1 MAKKFST
8 SLTKNLKIIPSG
20 KYLQFKDTLSPNKVH
35 EYIFNIKDGARVP
48 IAFDA
53 WNMQDNIEISL
64 WKFDNKKN
72 NWNYISESANTGNTD
87 EYIFA
92 LLSSGEYLLELK
104 YINSFGREELSS
116 KYKVG
121 FDAKYIAK
129 TMKLPND
136 PLFESQWH
144 LLNTG
149 QSLGLLDL
157 DIRAPEAWKRQS
169 ASPNITVAVIDGGI
183 DVEHPD
189 LVNNIW
195 SNQKEI
201 PKNGIDDD
209 KNGFI
214 DDINGW
220 NFVENIPSVIP
231 SEHGTH
237 VAGIIGA
244 EGNNDIGVS
253 GLTWD
258 VNMMSLDIFG
268 YNTKYVSEDLFEAIH
283 YAVDNGADVINMSIG
298 YTVPFAT
305 LERFKELSP
314 DLYRGYIDAL
324 NYAVDRGV
332 TLITSA
338 GNDNSDDFNSL
349 SLPAAFAA
357 EVPGFISVAAITDE
371 GSIADYSNFGSQVSV
386 AAPGGSSISN
396 KTTIISTLPRDKGL
410 YGGMPGTS
418 MAAPIV
424 SGAVALMLE
433 KNKNLLPEDI
443 LWILD
448 ETSTKDQS
456 LKRFVKSSGYLAI
469 DLAVKIAGKYNPK
482 MKDSSTINDQQFRY
496 QFLYGTAT
504 EDLFEVNKNNFSES
518 GDFPSLIQ
526 FNASQGDKILIHRKI
541 LPGFTSDT
549 FSFSQANNKKNLK
562 KQSKTDSDLV
572 YDRSTG
578 NLYFNQNKESKGWTD
593 SSKDSSLLVKI
604 VDKPNLSE
612 SIISLVAS
620 SKNSSISSSP
630 NRSIPLDQHV
640 GDTNSAK
647 YLFKKSGRD
656 FKINYFIDHK
666 GLHENHASMDRGLFE
681 YIENTFKLLD
691 QNTILNFDIVTGA
704 KADLVIGASKKS
716 QYIGINE
723 MSWGLSVGF
732 DFRSK
737 PTDNMLNH
745 YNAALEIA
753 MALGVSGLPEKSKG
767 IYSFEDSIAAWPLSN
782 QFTDN
787 FGITSSDFDAINH
800 AWSAF
805 L

>member
-1 MAKKFST
+1 M
-8 SLTKNLKIIPSG
+8 
-20 KYLQFKDTLSPNKVH
+20 
-35 EYIFNIKDGARVP
+35 
-48 IAFDA
+48 
-53 WNMQDNIEISL
+53 
-64 WKFDNKKN
+64 
-72 NWNYISESANTGNTD
+72 
-87 EYIFA
+87 
-92 LLSSGEYLLELK
+92 
-104 YINSFGREELSS
+104 
-116 KYKVG
+116 
-121 FDAKYIAK
+121 
-129 TMKLPND
+129 
-136 PLFESQWH
+136 
-144 LLNTG
+144 
-149 QSLGLLDL
+149 
-157 DIRAPEAWKRQS
+157 
-169 ASPNITVAVIDGGI
+169 IDGGI

-244 EGNNDIGVS
+244 EGNNNIGVS

-268 YNTKYVSEDLFEAIH
+268 DKIKYDSEDLFDAIH
-283 YAVDNGADVINMSIG
+283 YAVDNGANVINMSIG

-305 LERFKELSP
+305 LERFKQLSP

-338 GNDNSDDFNSL
+338 GNDNSDDLNSL
-349 SLPAAFAA
+349 SLPAAFAT
-357 EVPGFISVAAITDE
+357 EVPGFISVVAITDE
-371 GSIADYSNFGSQVSV
+371 GSIANYSNFGSQVSV

-396 KTTIISTLPRDKGL
+396 KTKIISTLPRDKGL

-433 KNKNLLPEDI
+433 KNKNLLPEDV

-448 ETSTKDQS
+448 ETSTKHQS
-456 LKRFVKSSGYLAI
+456 LKRFVKSSGYLAV
-469 DLAVKIAGKYNPK
+469 DLAVKIAGKYNSE

-496 QFLYGTAT
+496 NFLYGTT
-504 EDLFEVNKNNFSES
+504 TGDLFEVNKHNFSES

-526 FNASQGDKILIHRKI
+526 FNSNHGDKILIHRKI
-541 LPGFTSDT
+541 LSGFTSDT
-549 FSFSQANNKKNLK
+549 FSFAQANSKTNLK
-562 KQSKTDSDLV
+562 KQSETDSDLV

-578 NLYFNQNKESKGWTD
+578 NLYFNQNKEGKGWAD
-593 SSKDSSLLVKI
+593 SSKESSLLVNI
-604 VDKPNLSE
+604 VDKPNLSK
-612 SIISLVAS
+612 SMISLVTS
-620 SKNSSISSSP
+620 RKSNSISSSP

-656 FKINYFIDHK
+656 FKINYFIDHN
-666 GLHENHASMDRGLFE
+666 GLDENHASMDRDLFE
-681 YIENTFKLLD
+681 YIENAFKLLD
-691 QNTILNFDIVTGA
+691 QNTILKFDSASQA

-716 QYIGINE
+716 QYVGINE
-723 MSWGLSVGF
+723 MSWGLSVDFGF
-732 DFRSK
+732 SSK
-737 PTDNMLNH
+737 PTDNMFNH
-745 YNAALEIA
+745 YSSALEIA

>member
-1 MAKKFST
+1 MAKEIST
-8 SLTKNLKIIPSG
+8 SLTKNLKLIPSG
-20 KYLQFKDTLSPNKVH
+20 EYIQFKDTLSPNKVH
-35 EYIFNIKDGARVP
+35 EYIFSIKDGARVP
-48 IAFDA
+48 IAFDV
-53 WNMQDNIEISL
+53 WNMQDNIDISL
-64 WKFDNKKN
+64 WKFNNKKN
-72 NWNYISESANTGNTD
+72 NWSYISESVNSGNTD

-104 YINSFGREELSS
+104 YKNSFIREELPS
-116 KYKVG
+116 KYKVS
-121 FDAKYIAK
+121 FDAKYLAK

-136 PLFESQWH
+136 PLFDSQWH

-195 SNQKEI
+195 SNQNEI
-201 PKNGIDDD
+201 PENGIDDD

-220 NFVENIPSVIP
+220 NFVENTPSVIP

-244 EGNNDIGVS
+244 EGNNNIGVS

-268 YNTKYVSEDLFEAIH
+268 DKTKYDSEDLFDAIH
-283 YAVDNGADVINMSIG
+283 YAVDNSADVINMSIG

-305 LERFKELSP
+305 LERFKQLSP

-338 GNDNSDDFNSL
+338 GNDNSDDLNSL
-349 SLPAAFAA
+349 SLPAAFAT

-371 GSIADYSNFGSQVSV
+371 GSITDYSNFGSQVSV

-396 KTTIISTLPRDKGL
+396 KTKIISTLPRDKGL

-433 KNKNLLPEDI
+433 KNKKLLPEDI

-456 LKRFVKSSGYLAI
+456 LKRFVKSSGYLAV
-469 DLAVKIAGKYNPK
+469 DLAVKIAGKYNSK
-482 MKDSSTINDQQFRY
+482 MKESSTTDNQQFRY
-496 QFLYGTAT
+496 NFLYGTAT
-504 EDLFEVNKNNFSES
+504 GDLFEVNKHNYSES

-526 FNASQGDKILIHRKI
+526 FNSNHGDKILIHRKI

-549 FSFSQANNKKNLK
+549 FSFDLANNKKSLQ
-562 KQSKTDSDLV
+562 KQSETDSDFV

-578 NLYFNQNKESKGWTD
+578 NLYYNQNKEGKGWTD
-593 SSKDSSLLVKI
+593 SSKESSLLVNI

-612 SIISLVAS
+612 SMISLVTS
-620 SKNSSISSSP
+620 RKSSSISSSP
-630 NRSIPLDQHV
+630 NRTIPLDQHV
-640 GDTNSAK
+640 GDTNFAK
-647 YLFKKSGRD
+647 YLFNKSGRD
-656 FKINYFIDHK
+656 FKINYFVDHK
-666 GLHENHASMDRGLFE
+666 GLHENNASMDRGLLE
-681 YIENTFKLLD
+681 YIDSTLKLLD
-691 QNTILNFDIVTGA
+691 QNTILKFDGSSHA

-716 QYIGINE
+716 QFVGINE

-732 DFRSK
+732 DFSSK
-737 PTDNMLNH
+737 PIDKLLNH

-753 MALGVSGLPEKSKG
+753 TALGVSYLPEKSKG

-782 QFTDN
+782 EIADN

-800 AWSAF
+800 AWSVF

>member
-1 MAKKFST
+1 M
-8 SLTKNLKIIPSG
+8 
-20 KYLQFKDTLSPNKVH
+20 
-35 EYIFNIKDGARVP
+35 P
-48 IAFDA
+48 IAFDV
-53 WNMQDNIEISL
+53 WNMQDNIDISL
-64 WKFDNKKN
+64 WKFNNKKN
-72 NWNYISESANTGNTD
+72 NWSYISESSNSGNTD

-104 YINSFGREELSS
+104 YKNSFIREELPS
-116 KYKVG
+116 KYKVS
-121 FDAKYIAK
+121 FDAKYLAK

-136 PLFESQWH
+136 PLFDSQWH

-195 SNQKEI
+195 SNQNEI
-201 PKNGIDDD
+201 PENGIDDD

-214 DDINGW
+214 DDLNGW
-220 NFVENIPSVIP
+220 NFVENTPSVIP

-244 EGNNDIGVS
+244 EGNNNIGVS

-268 YNTKYVSEDLFEAIH
+268 DKTKYDSEDLFDAIH

-305 LERFKELSP
+305 LERFKQLSP

-338 GNDNSDDFNSL
+338 GNDNSDDLNSL
-349 SLPAAFAA
+349 SLPAAFAT

-371 GSIADYSNFGSQVSV
+371 GSITDYSNFGSQVSV

-396 KTTIISTLPRDKGL
+396 KTKIISTLPRDKGL

-433 KNKNLLPEDI
+433 KNKKLLPEDI

-456 LKRFVKSSGYLAI
+456 LKRFVKSSGYLAV
-469 DLAVKIAGKYNPK
+469 DLAVKIAGKYNSK
-482 MKDSSTINDQQFRY
+482 MKESSTTDNQQFRY
-496 QFLYGTAT
+496 NFLYGTAT
-504 EDLFEVNKNNFSES
+504 GDLFEVNKHNYSES

-526 FNASQGDKILIHRKI
+526 FNSNHGDKILIHRKI

-549 FSFSQANNKKNLK
+549 FSFDLANNKKSLQ
-562 KQSKTDSDLV
+562 KQSETDSDFV

-578 NLYFNQNKESKGWTD
+578 NLYYNQNKEGKGWTD
-593 SSKDSSLLVKI
+593 SSKESSLLVNI

-612 SIISLVAS
+612 SMISLVTS
-620 SKNSSISSSP
+620 RKSSSISSSP
-630 NRSIPLDQHV
+630 NRTIPLDQHV
-640 GDTNSAK
+640 GDTNFAK
-647 YLFKKSGRD
+647 YLFNKSGRD
-656 FKINYFIDHK
+656 FKINYFVDHK
-666 GLHENHASMDRGLFE
+666 GLHENNASMDRGLLE
-681 YIENTFKLLD
+681 YIDSTLKLLD
-691 QNTILNFDIVTGA
+691 QNTILKFDGSSHA
-704 KADLVIGASKKS
+704 KADIVIGASKKS
-716 QYIGINE
+716 QFVGINE

-732 DFRSK
+732 DFSSK
-737 PTDNMLNH
+737 PIDKLRNH

-753 MALGVSGLPEKSKG
+753 TALGVSYLPEKSKG

-782 QFTDN
+782 EIADN

-800 AWSAF
+800 AWSVF

>member
-1 MAKKFST
+1 MAKEIST
-8 SLTKNLKIIPSG
+8 SLTKNLKLIRSG
-20 KYLQFKDTLSPNKVH
+20 EYIQFKDTLSPNKVH
-35 EYIFNIKDGARVP
+35 EYIFSIKDGARVP
-48 IAFDA
+48 IAFDV
-53 WNMQDNIEISL
+53 WNMQDNIDISL
-64 WKFDNKKN
+64 WKFNNKKN
-72 NWNYISESANTGNTD
+72 NWSYISESSNSGNTD

-104 YINSFGREELSS
+104 YKNSFIREELPS
-116 KYKVG
+116 KYKVS
-121 FDAKYIAK
+121 FDAKYLAK

-136 PLFESQWH
+136 PLFDSQWH

-195 SNQKEI
+195 SNQNEI
-201 PKNGIDDD
+201 PENGIDDD

-214 DDINGW
+214 DDLNGW
-220 NFVENIPSVIP
+220 NFVENTPSVIP

-244 EGNNDIGVS
+244 EGNNNIGVS

-268 YNTKYVSEDLFEAIH
+268 DKTKYDSEDLFDAIH

-305 LERFKELSP
+305 LERFKQLSP

-338 GNDNSDDFNSL
+338 GNDNSDDLNSL
-349 SLPAAFAA
+349 SLPAAFAT

-371 GSIADYSNFGSQVSV
+371 GSITDYSNFGSQVSV

-396 KTTIISTLPRDKGL
+396 KTKIISTLPRDKGL

-433 KNKNLLPEDI
+433 KNKKLLPEDI

-456 LKRFVKSSGYLAI
+456 LKRFVKSSGYLAV
-469 DLAVKIAGKYNPK
+469 DLAVKIAGKYNSK
-482 MKDSSTINDQQFRY
+482 MKDSSTTDNQQFRY
-496 QFLYGTAT
+496 NFLYGTAT
-504 EDLFEVNKNNFSES
+504 GDLFEVNKHNYSES

-526 FNASQGDKILIHRKI
+526 FNSNHGDKILIHRKI

-549 FSFSQANNKKNLK
+549 FSLAQANNKKSLQ
-562 KQSKTDSDLV
+562 KQSETDSDFV

-578 NLYFNQNKESKGWTD
+578 NLYYNQNKEGKGWTD
-593 SSKDSSLLVKI
+593 SSKESSLLVNI

-612 SIISLVAS
+612 SMISLVTS
-620 SKNSSISSSP
+620 RKSSSISSSP
-630 NRSIPLDQHV
+630 NRTIPLDQHV
-640 GDTNSAK
+640 GDTNFAK
-647 YLFKKSGRD
+647 YLFNKSGRD
-656 FKINYFIDHK
+656 FKINYFVDHK
-666 GLHENHASMDRGLFE
+666 GLHENNASMDRGLLE
-681 YIENTFKLLD
+681 YIDSTLKLLD
-691 QNTILNFDIVTGA
+691 QNTILKFDGSSHA

-716 QYIGINE
+716 QFVGINE

-732 DFRSK
+732 DFSSK
-737 PTDNMLNH
+737 PIDKLLNH

-753 MALGVSGLPEKSKG
+753 TALGVSYLPEKSKG

-782 QFTDN
+782 EIADN

-800 AWSAF
+800 AWSVF

>member
-1 MAKKFST
+1 M
-8 SLTKNLKIIPSG
+8 
-20 KYLQFKDTLSPNKVH
+20 
-35 EYIFNIKDGARVP
+35 P
-48 IAFDA
+48 IAFDV
-53 WNMQDNIEISL
+53 WNMQDNIDISL
-64 WKFDNKKN
+64 WKFNNKKN
-72 NWNYISESANTGNTD
+72 NWSYISESVNSGNTD

-92 LLSSGEYLLELK
+92 LLPSGEYLLELK
-104 YINSFGREELSS
+104 YKNSFIREELPS
-116 KYKVG
+116 KYKVS
-121 FDAKYIAK
+121 FDAKYLAK

-136 PLFESQWH
+136 PLFDSQWH

-195 SNQKEI
+195 SNQNEI
-201 PKNGIDDD
+201 PENGIDDD

-220 NFVENIPSVIP
+220 NFVENTPSVIP

-244 EGNNDIGVS
+244 EGNNNIGVS

-268 YNTKYVSEDLFEAIH
+268 DKTKYDSEDLFDAIH
-283 YAVDNGADVINMSIG
+283 YAVDNSADVINMSIG

-305 LERFKELSP
+305 LERFKQLSP

-338 GNDNSDDFNSL
+338 GNDNSDDLNSL
-349 SLPAAFAA
+349 SLPAAFAT

-371 GSIADYSNFGSQVSV
+371 GSITDYSNFGSQVSV

-396 KTTIISTLPRDKGL
+396 KTKIISTLPRDKGL

-433 KNKNLLPEDI
+433 KNKKLLPEDI

-456 LKRFVKSSGYLAI
+456 LKRFVKSSGYLAV
-469 DLAVKIAGKYNPK
+469 DLAVKIAGKYNSK
-482 MKDSSTINDQQFRY
+482 MKESSTTDNQQFRY
-496 QFLYGTAT
+496 NFLYGTAT
-504 EDLFEVNKNNFSES
+504 GDLFEVNKHNYSES

-526 FNASQGDKILIHRKI
+526 FNSNHGDKILIHRKI

-549 FSFSQANNKKNLK
+549 FSFDLANNKKSLQ
-562 KQSKTDSDLV
+562 KQSETDSDFV

-578 NLYFNQNKESKGWTD
+578 NLYYNQNKEGKGWTD
-593 SSKDSSLLVKI
+593 SSKESSLLVNI

-612 SIISLVAS
+612 SMISLVTS
-620 SKNSSISSSP
+620 RKSSSISSSP
-630 NRSIPLDQHV
+630 NRTIPLDQHV
-640 GDTNSAK
+640 GDTNFAK
-647 YLFKKSGRD
+647 YLFNKSGRD
-656 FKINYFIDHK
+656 FKINYFVDHK
-666 GLHENHASMDRGLFE
+666 GLHENNASMDRGLLE
-681 YIENTFKLLD
+681 YIDSTLKLLD
-691 QNTILNFDIVTGA
+691 QNTILKFDGSSHA
-704 KADLVIGASKKS
+704 KADIVIGASKKS
-716 QYIGINE
+716 QFVGINE

-732 DFRSK
+732 DFSSK
-737 PTDNMLNH
+737 PIDKLRNH

-753 MALGVSGLPEKSKG
+753 TALGVSYLPEKSKG

-782 QFTDN
+782 EIADN

-800 AWSAF
+800 AWSVF

>member
-1 MAKKFST
+1 MAKEIST
-8 SLTKNLKIIPSG
+8 SLTKNLKLIRSG
-20 KYLQFKDTLSPNKVH
+20 EYIQFKDTLSPNKVH
-35 EYIFNIKDGARVP
+35 EYIFSIKDGARVP
-48 IAFDA
+48 IAFDV
-53 WNMQDNIEISL
+53 WNMQDNIDISL
-64 WKFDNKKN
+64 WKFNNKKN
-72 NWNYISESANTGNTD
+72 NWSYISESVNSGNTD

-104 YINSFGREELSS
+104 YKNSFIREELPS
-116 KYKVG
+116 KYKVS
-121 FDAKYIAK
+121 FDAKYLAK

-136 PLFESQWH
+136 PLFDSQWH

-195 SNQKEI
+195 SNQNEI
-201 PKNGIDDD
+201 PENGIDDD

-214 DDINGW
+214 DDLNGW
-220 NFVENIPSVIP
+220 NFVENTPSVIP

-244 EGNNDIGVS
+244 EGNNNIGVS

-268 YNTKYVSEDLFEAIH
+268 DKTKYDSEDLFDAIH

-305 LERFKELSP
+305 LERFKQLSP

-338 GNDNSDDFNSL
+338 GNDNSDDLNSL
-349 SLPAAFAA
+349 SLPAAFAT

-371 GSIADYSNFGSQVSV
+371 GSITDYSNFGSQVSV

-396 KTTIISTLPRDKGL
+396 KTKIISTLPRDKGL

-433 KNKNLLPEDI
+433 KNKKLLPEDI

-456 LKRFVKSSGYLAI
+456 LKRFVKSSGYLAV
-469 DLAVKIAGKYNPK
+469 DLAVKIAGKYNSK
-482 MKDSSTINDQQFRY
+482 MKESSTTDNQQFRY
-496 QFLYGTAT
+496 NFLYGTAT
-504 EDLFEVNKNNFSES
+504 GDLFEVNKHNYSES

-526 FNASQGDKILIHRKI
+526 FNSNHGDKILIHRKI

-549 FSFSQANNKKNLK
+549 FSLAQANNKKSLQ
-562 KQSKTDSDLV
+562 KQSETDSDFV

-578 NLYFNQNKESKGWTD
+578 NLYYNQNKEGKGWTD
-593 SSKDSSLLVKI
+593 SSKESSLLVNI

-612 SIISLVAS
+612 SMISLVTS
-620 SKNSSISSSP
+620 RKSSSISSSP
-630 NRSIPLDQHV
+630 NRTIPLDQHV
-640 GDTNSAK
+640 GDTNFAK
-647 YLFKKSGRD
+647 YLFNKSGRD
-656 FKINYFIDHK
+656 FKINYFVDHK
-666 GLHENHASMDRGLFE
+666 GLHENNASMDRGLLE
-681 YIENTFKLLD
+681 YIDSTLKLLD
-691 QNTILNFDIVTGA
+691 QNTILKFDGSSHA

-716 QYIGINE
+716 QFVGINE

-732 DFRSK
+732 DFSSK
-737 PTDNMLNH
+737 PIDKLLNH

-753 MALGVSGLPEKSKG
+753 TALGVSYLPEKSKG

-782 QFTDN
+782 EIADN

-800 AWSAF
+800 AWSVF

>member
-1 MAKKFST
+1 M
-8 SLTKNLKIIPSG
+8 
-20 KYLQFKDTLSPNKVH
+20 
-35 EYIFNIKDGARVP
+35 P
-48 IAFDA
+48 IAFDV
-53 WNMQDNIEISL
+53 WNMQDNIDISL
-64 WKFDNKKN
+64 WKFNNKKN
-72 NWNYISESANTGNTD
+72 NWSYISESVNSGNTD

-104 YINSFGREELSS
+104 YKNSFIREELPS
-116 KYKVG
+116 KYKVS
-121 FDAKYIAK
+121 FDAKYLAK

-136 PLFESQWH
+136 PLFDSQWH

-157 DIRAPEAWKRQS
+157 DIRAPEAWKKQS

-195 SNQKEI
+195 SNQNEI
-201 PKNGIDDD
+201 PENGIDDD

-214 DDINGW
+214 DDLNGW
-220 NFVENIPSVIP
+220 NFVENTPSVIP

-244 EGNNDIGVS
+244 EGNNNIGVS

-268 YNTKYVSEDLFEAIH
+268 DKTKYDSEDLFDAIH

-305 LERFKELSP
+305 LERFKQLSP

-338 GNDNSDDFNSL
+338 GNDNSDDLNSL
-349 SLPAAFAA
+349 SLPAAFAT

-396 KTTIISTLPRDKGL
+396 KTKIISTLPRDKGL

-433 KNKNLLPEDI
+433 KNKKLLPEDI

-456 LKRFVKSSGYLAI
+456 LKRFVKSSGYLAV
-469 DLAVKIAGKYNPK
+469 DLAVKIAGKYNSK
-482 MKDSSTINDQQFRY
+482 MKESSTTDNQQFRY
-496 QFLYGTAT
+496 NFLYGTAT
-504 EDLFEVNKNNFSES
+504 GDLFEVNKHNYSES

-526 FNASQGDKILIHRKI
+526 FNSNHGDKILIHRKI

-549 FSFSQANNKKNLK
+549 FSLAQANNKKSLQ
-562 KQSKTDSDLV
+562 KQSETDSDFV

-578 NLYFNQNKESKGWTD
+578 NLYYNQNKEGKGWTD
-593 SSKDSSLLVKI
+593 SSKESSLLVNI

-612 SIISLVAS
+612 SMISLVTS
-620 SKNSSISSSP
+620 RKSSSISSSP
-630 NRSIPLDQHV
+630 NRTIPLDQHV
-640 GDTNSAK
+640 GDTNFAK
-647 YLFKKSGRD
+647 YLFNKSGRD
-656 FKINYFIDHK
+656 FKINYFVDHK
-666 GLHENHASMDRGLFE
+666 GLHENNASMDRGLLE
-681 YIENTFKLLD
+681 YIDSTLKLLD
-691 QNTILNFDIVTGA
+691 QNTILKFDGSSHA

-716 QYIGINE
+716 QFVGINE

-732 DFRSK
+732 DFSSK
-737 PTDNMLNH
+737 PIDKLRNH

-753 MALGVSGLPEKSKG
+753 TALGVSYLPEKSKG

-782 QFTDN
+782 EIADN

-800 AWSAF
+800 AWSVF

>member
-1 MAKKFST
+1 MAKEIST
-8 SLTKNLKIIPSG
+8 SLTKNLKLIRSG
-20 KYLQFKDTLSPNKVH
+20 EYIQFKDTLSPNKVH
-35 EYIFNIKDGARVP
+35 EYIFSIKDGARVP
-48 IAFDA
+48 IAFDV
-53 WNMQDNIEISL
+53 WNMQDNIDISL
-64 WKFDNKKN
+64 WKFNNKKN
-72 NWNYISESANTGNTD
+72 NWSYISESVNSGNTD

-92 LLSSGEYLLELK
+92 LLPSGEYLLELK
-104 YINSFGREELSS
+104 YKNSFIREELPS
-116 KYKVG
+116 KYKVS
-121 FDAKYIAK
+121 FDAKYLAK

-136 PLFESQWH
+136 PLFDSQWH

-195 SNQKEI
+195 SNQNEI
-201 PKNGIDDD
+201 PENGIDDD

-214 DDINGW
+214 DDLNGW
-220 NFVENIPSVIP
+220 NFVENTPSVIP

-244 EGNNDIGVS
+244 EGNNNVGVS

-268 YNTKYVSEDLFEAIH
+268 DKTKYDSEDLFDAIH

-305 LERFKELSP
+305 LERFKQLSP

-338 GNDNSDDFNSL
+338 GNDNSDDLNSL
-349 SLPAAFAA
+349 SLPAAFAT

-371 GSIADYSNFGSQVSV
+371 GSITDYSNFGSQVSV

-396 KTTIISTLPRDKGL
+396 KTKIISTLPRDKGL

-433 KNKNLLPEDI
+433 KNKKLLPEDI

-456 LKRFVKSSGYLAI
+456 LKRFVKSSGYLAV

-482 MKDSSTINDQQFRY
+482 MKDSSTTDNQQFRY
-496 QFLYGTAT
+496 NFLYGTAT
-504 EDLFEVNKNNFSES
+504 GDLFEVNQSNFSRS

-526 FNASQGDKILIHRKI
+526 FNSNHGDRILIHRKI

-549 FSFSQANNKKNLK
+549 FSFDLANNKKSLQ
-562 KQSKTDSDLV
+562 KQSETDSDFV

-578 NLYFNQNKESKGWTD
+578 NLYYNQNKEGKGWTD
-593 SSKDSSLLVKI
+593 SSKESSLLVNI

-612 SIISLVAS
+612 SMISLVTS
-620 SKNSSISSSP
+620 RKSSSISSSP
-630 NRSIPLDQHV
+630 NRTIPLDQHV
-640 GDTNSAK
+640 GDTNFAK
-647 YLFKKSGRD
+647 YLFNKSGRD
-656 FKINYFIDHK
+656 FKINYFVDHK
-666 GLHENHASMDRGLFE
+666 GMHENNASMDRGLLE
-681 YIENTFKLLD
+681 YIDSTLKLLD
-691 QNTILNFDIVTGA
+691 QNTILKFDGSSHA

-716 QYIGINE
+716 QFVGINE

-732 DFRSK
+732 DFSSK
-737 PTDNMLNH
+737 PIDKLLNH

-753 MALGVSGLPEKSKG
+753 TALGVSYLPEKSKG

-782 QFTDN
+782 EIADN

-800 AWSAF
+800 AWSVF

>member
-1 MAKKFST
+1 M
-8 SLTKNLKIIPSG
+8 
-20 KYLQFKDTLSPNKVH
+20 
-35 EYIFNIKDGARVP
+35 P
-48 IAFDA
+48 IAFDV
-53 WNMQDNIEISL
+53 WNMQDNIDISL
-64 WKFDNKKN
+64 WKFNNKKN
-72 NWNYISESANTGNTD
+72 NWSYISESVNSGNTD

-104 YINSFGREELSS
+104 YKNSFIREELPS
-116 KYKVG
+116 KYKVS
-121 FDAKYIAK
+121 FDAKYLAK

-136 PLFESQWH
+136 PLFDSQWH

-195 SNQKEI
+195 SNQNEI
-201 PKNGIDDD
+201 PENGIDDD

-214 DDINGW
+214 DDLNGW
-220 NFVENIPSVIP
+220 NFVENTPSVIP

-244 EGNNDIGVS
+244 EGNNNIGVS

-268 YNTKYVSEDLFEAIH
+268 DKTKYDSEDLFDAIH

-305 LERFKELSP
+305 LERFKQLSP

-338 GNDNSDDFNSL
+338 GNDNSDDLNSL
-349 SLPAAFAA
+349 SLPAAFAT

-371 GSIADYSNFGSQVSV
+371 GSITDYSNFGSQVSV

-396 KTTIISTLPRDKGL
+396 KTKIISTLPRDKGL

-433 KNKNLLPEDI
+433 KNKKLLPEDI

-456 LKRFVKSSGYLAI
+456 LKRFVKSSGYLAV
-469 DLAVKIAGKYNPK
+469 DLAVKIAGKYNSK
-482 MKDSSTINDQQFRY
+482 MKESSTTDNQQFRY
-496 QFLYGTAT
+496 NFLYGTAT
-504 EDLFEVNKNNFSES
+504 GDLFEVNKHNYSES

-526 FNASQGDKILIHRKI
+526 FNSNHGDKILIHRKI

-549 FSFSQANNKKNLK
+549 FSLAQANNKKSLQ
-562 KQSKTDSDLV
+562 KQSETDSDFV

-578 NLYFNQNKESKGWTD
+578 NLYYNQNKEGKGWTD
-593 SSKDSSLLVKI
+593 SSKESSLLVNI

-612 SIISLVAS
+612 SMISLVTS
-620 SKNSSISSSP
+620 RKSSSISSSP
-630 NRSIPLDQHV
+630 NRTIPLDQHV
-640 GDTNSAK
+640 GDTNFAK
-647 YLFKKSGRD
+647 YLFNKSGRD
-656 FKINYFIDHK
+656 FKINYFVDHK
-666 GLHENHASMDRGLFE
+666 GLHENNASMDRGLLE
-681 YIENTFKLLD
+681 YIDSTLKLLD
-691 QNTILNFDIVTGA
+691 QNTILKFDGSSHA

-716 QYIGINE
+716 QFVGINE

-732 DFRSK
+732 DFSSK
-737 PTDNMLNH
+737 PIDKLRNH

-753 MALGVSGLPEKSKG
+753 TALGVSYLPEKSKG

-782 QFTDN
+782 EIADN

-800 AWSAF
+800 AWSVF

>member
-1 MAKKFST
+1 MAKEIST
-8 SLTKNLKIIPSG
+8 SLTKNLKLIRSG
-20 KYLQFKDTLSPNKVH
+20 EYIQFKDTLSPNKVH
-35 EYIFNIKDGARVP
+35 EYIFSIKDGARVP
-48 IAFDA
+48 IAFDV
-53 WNMQDNIEISL
+53 WNMQDNIDISL
-64 WKFDNKKN
+64 WKFNNKKN
-72 NWNYISESANTGNTD
+72 NWSYISESVNSGNTD

-104 YINSFGREELSS
+104 YKNSFIREELPS
-116 KYKVG
+116 KYKVS
-121 FDAKYIAK
+121 FDAKYLAK

-136 PLFESQWH
+136 PLFDSQWH

-195 SNQKEI
+195 SNQNEI
-201 PKNGIDDD
+201 PENGIDDD

-214 DDINGW
+214 DDLNGW
-220 NFVENIPSVIP
+220 NFVENTPSVIP

-244 EGNNDIGVS
+244 EGNNNIGVS

-268 YNTKYVSEDLFEAIH
+268 DKTKYDSEDLFDAIH

-305 LERFKELSP
+305 LERFKQLSP

-338 GNDNSDDFNSL
+338 GNDNSDDLNSL
-349 SLPAAFAA
+349 SLPAAFAT

-371 GSIADYSNFGSQVSV
+371 GSITDYSNFGSQVSV

-396 KTTIISTLPRDKGL
+396 KTKIISTLPRDKGL

-433 KNKNLLPEDI
+433 KNKKLLPEDI

-456 LKRFVKSSGYLAI
+456 LKRFVKSSGYLAV
-469 DLAVKIAGKYNPK
+469 DLAVKIAGKYNSK
-482 MKDSSTINDQQFRY
+482 MKESSTTDNQQFRY
-496 QFLYGTAT
+496 NFLYGTAT
-504 EDLFEVNKNNFSES
+504 GDLFEVNKHNYSES

-526 FNASQGDKILIHRKI
+526 FNSNHGDKILIHRKI

-549 FSFSQANNKKNLK
+549 FSFDLANNKKSLQ
-562 KQSKTDSDLV
+562 KQSETDSDFV

-578 NLYFNQNKESKGWTD
+578 NLYYNQNKEGKGWTD
-593 SSKDSSLLVKI
+593 SSKESSLLVNI

-612 SIISLVAS
+612 SMISLVTS
-620 SKNSSISSSP
+620 RKSSSISSSP
-630 NRSIPLDQHV
+630 NRTIPLDQHV
-640 GDTNSAK
+640 GDTNFAK
-647 YLFKKSGRD
+647 YLFNKSGRD
-656 FKINYFIDHK
+656 FKINYFVDHK
-666 GLHENHASMDRGLFE
+666 GLHENNASMDRGLLE
-681 YIENTFKLLD
+681 YIDSTLKLLD
-691 QNTILNFDIVTGA
+691 QNTILKFDGSSHA

-716 QYIGINE
+716 QFVGINE

-732 DFRSK
+732 DFSSK
-737 PTDNMLNH
+737 PIDKLRNH

-753 MALGVSGLPEKSKG
+753 TALGVSYLPEKSKG

-782 QFTDN
+782 EIADN

-800 AWSAF
+800 AWSVF

>member
-1 MAKKFST
+1 M
-8 SLTKNLKIIPSG
+8 
-20 KYLQFKDTLSPNKVH
+20 
-35 EYIFNIKDGARVP
+35 P
-48 IAFDA
+48 IAFDV
-53 WNMQDNIEISL
+53 WNMQDNIDISL
-64 WKFDNKKN
+64 WKFNNKKN
-72 NWNYISESANTGNTD
+72 NWSYISESVNSGNTD

-92 LLSSGEYLLELK
+92 LLPSGEYLLELK
-104 YINSFGREELSS
+104 YKNSFIREELPS
-116 KYKVG
+116 KYKVS

-136 PLFESQWH
+136 PLFDSQWH

-195 SNQKEI
+195 SNQNEI
-201 PKNGIDDD
+201 PENGIDDD

-220 NFVENIPSVIP
+220 NFVENTPSVIP

-244 EGNNDIGVS
+244 EGNNNIGVS

-268 YNTKYVSEDLFEAIH
+268 DKTKYDSEDLFDAIH
-283 YAVDNGADVINMSIG
+283 YAVDNSADVINMSIG

-305 LERFKELSP
+305 LERFKQLSP

-338 GNDNSDDFNSL
+338 GNDNSDDLNSL
-349 SLPAAFAA
+349 SLPAAFAT

-396 KTTIISTLPRDKGL
+396 KTKIISTLPRDKGL

-433 KNKNLLPEDI
+433 KNKKLLPEDI

-456 LKRFVKSSGYLAI
+456 LKRFVKSSGYLAV
-469 DLAVKIAGKYNPK
+469 DLAVKIAGKYNSK
-482 MKDSSTINDQQFRY
+482 MKDSSTTDNQQFRY
-496 QFLYGTAT
+496 NFLYGTAT
-504 EDLFEVNKNNFSES
+504 GDLFEVNKHNYSES

-526 FNASQGDKILIHRKI
+526 FNSNHGDKILIHRKI

-549 FSFSQANNKKNLK
+549 FSFDLANNKKSLQ
-562 KQSKTDSDLV
+562 KQSETDSDFV

-578 NLYFNQNKESKGWTD
+578 NLYYNQNKEGKGWTD
-593 SSKDSSLLVKI
+593 SSKESSLLVNI

-612 SIISLVAS
+612 SMISLVTS
-620 SKNSSISSSP
+620 RKSSSISSSP
-630 NRSIPLDQHV
+630 NRTIPLDQHV
-640 GDTNSAK
+640 GDTNFAK
-647 YLFKKSGRD
+647 YLFNKSGRD
-656 FKINYFIDHK
+656 FKINYFVDHK
-666 GLHENHASMDRGLFE
+666 GLHENNASMDRGLLE
-681 YIENTFKLLD
+681 YIDSTLKLLD
-691 QNTILNFDIVTGA
+691 QNTILKFDGSSHA

-716 QYIGINE
+716 QFVGINE

-732 DFRSK
+732 DFSSK
-737 PTDNMLNH
+737 PIDKLRNH

-753 MALGVSGLPEKSKG
+753 TALGVSYLPEKSKG

-782 QFTDN
+782 EIADN

-800 AWSAF
+800 AWSVF